1 MKKNYKYLKA
11 LTWEARNNP
20 SMWVEDPECEEL
32 IDYYHPSKNRLNAY
46 QLNGSKTIIYLD
58 DKTYTNMVRAD
69 WRDEYEE
76 KEHQKRCVSLDYL
89 YDNFELEVSDSGQLI
104 TKDNYYLYCD
114 NQMEIE
120 EDEARD
126 YLINKV
132 KSFVDTLTGDDLTLA
147 HYLEEDLSTREI
159 ANKMG
164 VSQNSIMQ
172 RKKKLQKYF
181 KNFQK

>member
-46 QLNGSKTIIYLD
+46 QLNNSKTIIYLD
-58 DKTYTNMVRAD
+58 DETYTNMVRAD

-114 NQMEIE
+114 DQMEIE

-132 KSFVDTLTGDDLTLA
+132 KNFVDTIMFLLLYIVVTKVMQNIVMSIIADL
-147 HYLEEDLSTREI
+147 
-159 ANKMG
+159 M
-164 VSQNSIMQ
+164 
-172 RKKKLQKYF
+172 KKVGLKSAKR
-181 KNFQK
+181 